1 MTESPLVS
9 ERMMKMSK
17 ILININ
23 NLSEIEDY
31 KKIGISNFL
40 FAIED
45 FSIGYK
51 TFKLDEIPEYAYI
64 LINRVLDC
72 GDVDNIKKIKD
83 KLLRFKGII
92 FEDLAIYNMFKDSDI
107 ELIWHQNH
115 FATNY
120 ESINYYV
127 THGCLSAIISNELTE
142 SEILEI
148 LDKEKKPLVL
158 NILGKN
164 QIMYSRRTLLSN
176 FNKHNNLGEFNNMT
190 LDTKGNKEN
199 FEASENKYGTII
211 TSDEYFNYVPLMNKV
226 NDDLVLYYLILNKDL
241 SVESIKD
248 ILNGASFGND
258 GFLNKKTVYR
268 MSEYNDGK
276 N

>member
-176 FNKHNNLGEFNNMT
+176 FNKHNNLGELNNMT

-241 SVESIKD
+241 SVENIKD
-248 ILNGASFGND
+248 IINGASFGND

>member
-115 FATNY
+115 FATNH

-241 SVESIKD
+241 SVENIKD
-248 ILNGASFGND
+248 IINGASFGND

>member
-1 MTESPLVS
+1 MTESLLVS

-23 NLSEIEDY
+23 NLNEIEDY

-51 TFKLDEIPEYAYI
+51 TFKLDEIPGYAYI

-72 GDVDNIKKIKD
+72 NDVDNIKKIKN
-83 KLLRFKGII
+83 KLLDFKGII
-92 FEDLAIYNMFKDSDI
+92 FEDLAIYNMFRDSDI
-107 ELIWHQNH
+107 ELIWNQNH

-127 THGCLSAIISNELTE
+127 THGCKSAVISNELTE
-142 SEILEI
+142 DEILEI
-148 LDKEKKPLVL
+148 LSKSKHPLVL
-158 NILGKN
+158 TILGKN
-164 QIMYSRRTLLSN
+164 QVMYSRRNLLSN
-176 FNKHNNLGEFNNMT
+176 FNKHNNLGDFNNMT
-190 LDTKGNKEN
+190 LDTQGNKEN
-199 FEASENKYGTII
+199 FEASENKYGTIL
-211 TSDEYFNYVPLMNKV
+211 TSDEYFNYVPLMSKV
-226 NDDLVLYYLILNKDL
+226 NDDSVLYYLILNKDL
-241 SVESIKD
+241 SVEHIND
-248 ILNGASFGND
+248 ILNGVSFGND
-258 GFLNKKTVYR
+258 GFLSKKTVYR

>member
-115 FATNY
+115 FATNH

-176 FNKHNNLGEFNNMT
+176 FNKHNNLGELNNMT

-241 SVESIKD
+241 SVENIKD

>member
-1 MTESPLVS
+1 
-9 ERMMKMSK
+9 MSK

-23 NLSEIEDY
+23 NLSEIDDY

-45 FSIGYK
+45 YSIGYK
-51 TFKLDEIPEYAYI
+51 TFKLDEIPENAYI
-64 LINRVLDC
+64 LINRILDC
-72 GDVDNIKKIKD
+72 SDVDNIKKIKN
-83 KLLRFKGII
+83 KLLGFKGII

-127 THGCLSAIISNELTE
+127 THGCSSAVISNELTE

-148 LDKEKKPLVL
+148 LSKAKHPLVL
-158 NILGKN
+158 TILGKN
-164 QIMYSRRTLLSN
+164 QVMYSRRTLLSN

-190 LDTKGNKEN
+190 LDTQGNKEN
-199 FEASENKYGTII
+199 FEASENKYGTIL
-211 TSDEYFNYVPLMNKV
+211 TSDEYFNYVPLMSKV
-226 NDDLVLYYLILNKDL
+226 NDESILYYLILNKDL

-248 ILNGASFGND
+248 ILNGASFGNE

-276 N
+276 NWIISSSR